1 MSSVFTRRTSTD
13 ASLFH
18 DLQLRTLVRTLALLN
33 DVCKLELNQ
42 ICADLVPEYKAVFGD
57 DSLEQVTDGD

>member
-1 MSSVFTRRTSTD
+1 
-13 ASLFH
+13 LFH